1 MAWTPAPRPRGCAEQ
16 MSPPRRSGWLARR
29 WRGEVPARRL
39 LWLDMLTAGTL
50 LNLVF
55 SLAALALLSQ
65 RGPPAL
71 AVALHFAPLPYN
83 ALLLVALWRSPQRTA
98 GMMLTGSLWF
108 GAMTIV

>member
-1 MAWTPAPRPRGCAEQ
+1 VN
-16 MSPPRRSGWLARR
+16 PPRRSGWLAGR

-39 LWLDMLTAGTL
+39 LWLDMLAAGTL

-55 SLAALALLSQ
+55 GFFALAVLSQ
-65 RGPPAL
+65 RGPQGL

-98 GMMLTGSLWF
+98 GLMLAGSLWF
-108 GAMTIV
+108 GMMVIV